1 MMTPWPRPAGA
12 ATPRVEPGPRRWIG
26 KSVKRVEDPRL
37 LRGKGRFIDDLKLPR
52 MAHAAILRSPH
63 AHARIVGIDT
73 GAAERLPGVLR
84 VLTGKDCRE
93 RMNALPSF
101 APGPIYQWAIAVDRV
116 RHVGETVA
124 AIVAENR
131 RIAEDAVDLIQVEY
145 EVLPAVV
152 DPRKALEPGAAVLH
166 EELGTNLTEAR
177 LMEFG
182 DFEGAFAGAAEIVES
197 DFYWGRSAAQ
207 PMDTNGAVA
216 SFDEGSGLL
225 TIYCNSMSFSY
236 LQWLLATSLKIPATK
251 LKVVPMIA
259 GGSFGSKVF
268 QRKVP
273 ILAGFLAMA
282 SGRPVKYVE
291 DRLTHASNSDHH
303 GSDRRYHARLALD
316 ADGKMRGLDIDVI
329 DDYGAYN
336 QFAIGTHGNALAQ
349 VTGPYKMSGLRYAV
363 KSVLTN
369 KNQQG
374 AYRGFGSEVGNFV
387 LERLVDL
394 AARKLKVDPVELR
407 RKNLLQPDEFPYKIL
422 TGNYYDSGNYP
433 AVLDKALKLSDYA
446 GWRQRQAEARRQ
458 GRHLGIGL
466 VTAQERSVFSSTEF
480 WFWDKEP
487 GFPMTS
493 SPESATVTIDPTG
506 QIIVTLHSQAMWG
519 NSPETVAAQVVAE
532 EFDVD
537 PADVVVTYADSQ
549 HALPGTG
556 PGGSR
561 FTVMVTGAL
570 VGASHQLHEKMKRI
584 VAKHLEADVHDLEF
598 RGGKVQVKGVPD
610 RAMTLGQVA
619 LHAYM
624 FKLNL
629 PEGMESGLEARTTY
643 DHPFTTMP
651 SEDRKDLGAFYPM
664 MGHACHVAVVE
675 VDPETGKVTF
685 LKYAAVHDAGVLV
698 NPMTLDGHITGGMAQ
713 GLGTAMYEEFA
724 YDENGQPLSES
735 FMDYL
740 IPTALDV
747 PRIDIDHHE
756 TPSPFTEY
764 GIKGGGEGGRM
775 MAPAVIA
782 SAIEDAL
789 APLGVTVRELPI
801 TEAKIRRWIRGAQ
814 RGGGVTGSPSGI

>member
-1 MMTPWPRPAGA
+1 
-12 ATPRVEPGPRRWIG
+12 
-26 KSVKRVEDPRL
+26 
-37 LRGKGRFIDDLKLPR
+37 
-52 MAHAAILRSPH
+52 
-63 AHARIVGIDT
+63 
-73 GAAERLPGVLR
+73 
-84 VLTGKDCRE
+84 
-93 RMNALPSF
+93 
-101 APGPIYQWAIAVDRV
+101 

-124 AIVAENR
+124 AVVAENR

-152 DPRKALEPGAAVLH
+152 DPLKALEPGAALLH

-177 LMEFG
+177 VMQFG
-182 DFEGAFAGAAEIVES
+182 DFEGAFAGATEIVES
-197 DFYWGRSAAQ
+197 DFYWGRSAGQ

-216 SFDEGSGLL
+216 SLDEGSGLL
-225 TIYCNSMSFSY
+225 TIYCNPLSSSY

-251 LKVVPMIA
+251 LTVVPMIA

-268 QRKVP
+268 HRKAP
-273 ILAGFLAMA
+273 ILAGLLALA
-282 SGRPVKYVE
+282 TGQPVKSVE
-291 DRLTHASNSDHH
+291 DRLAHASSSDHP

-316 ADGKMRGLDIDVI
+316 ADGTMRGLDIDVV

-349 VTGPYKMSGLRYAV
+349 ETGPYKMSGLRYSV

-394 AARKLKVDPVELR
+394 AARELKIDPVELR

-446 GWRQRQAEARRQ
+446 GWRQRQAEARQHGRQ
-458 GRHLGIGL
+458 LGIGL

-493 SPESATVTIDPTG
+493 SPESATVTVDPTG

-549 HALPGTG
+549 QARPGTG
-556 PGGSR
+556 PGC
-561 FTVMVTGAL
+561 T
-570 VGASHQLHEKMKRI
+570 
-584 VAKHLEADVHDLEF
+584 
-598 RGGKVQVKGVPD
+598 
-610 RAMTLGQVA
+610 
-619 LHAYM
+619 
-624 FKLNL
+624 
-629 PEGMESGLEARTTY
+629 
-643 DHPFTTMP
+643 
-651 SEDRKDLGAFYPM
+651 
-664 MGHACHVAVVE
+664 
-675 VDPETGKVTF
+675 
-685 LKYAAVHDAGVLV
+685 
-698 NPMTLDGHITGGMAQ
+698 
-713 GLGTAMYEEFA
+713 
-724 YDENGQPLSES
+724 
-735 FMDYL
+735 
-740 IPTALDV
+740 
-747 PRIDIDHHE
+747 
-756 TPSPFTEY
+756 
-764 GIKGGGEGGRM
+764 
-775 MAPAVIA
+775 
-782 SAIEDAL
+782 
-789 APLGVTVRELPI
+789 
-801 TEAKIRRWIRGAQ
+801 
-814 RGGGVTGSPSGI
+814 

>member
-1 MMTPWPRPAGA
+1 MTTVDARPEGA
-12 ATPRVEPGPRRWIG
+12 AIPRVGPGQRRWIG
-26 KSVKRVEDPRL
+26 KSVRRIEDPRL
-37 LRGKGRFIDDLKLPR
+37 LHGKGRYIDDLKLPR

-63 AHARIVGIDT
+63 AHARIVGIDSS
-73 GAAERLPGVLR
+73 AAEKLPGVVR
-84 VLTGKDCRE
+84 VVTGKDCQE
-93 RMNALPSF
+93 RMNPLPSF
-101 APGPIYQWAIAVDRV
+101 APGPIYQWAIAVDKI

-124 AIVAENR
+124 AVVAENR

-152 DPRKALEPGAAVLH
+152 DPLKALEPGAPVLH
-166 EELGTNLTEAR
+166 GELGSNLTESR
-177 LMEFG
+177 MMEFG

-216 SFDEGSGLL
+216 SLDEGSGVL
-225 TIYCNSMSFSY
+225 TIYCNSLSFSY

-251 LKVVPMIA
+251 LKVVPTIA

-268 QRKVP
+268 ARKCP
-273 ILAGFLAMA
+273 ILAGFLALV

-291 DRLTHASNSDHH
+291 DRFAHASSSDHH

-316 ADGKMRGLDIDVI
+316 DDGTMRGLDIDVV

-349 VTGPYKMSGLRYAV
+349 VTGPYRMAGLRYAV
-363 KSVLTN
+363 RSVLTN

-387 LERLVDL
+387 IERLVDM
-394 AARKLKVDPVELR
+394 AARKLKMDPVELR

-433 AVLDKALKLSDYA
+433 GVLEKALKLSDYA
-446 GWRQRQAEARRQ
+446 EWRKKQAEARKQ
-458 GRHLGIGL
+458 SRHLGIGV

-480 WFWDKEP
+480 WFWDEKP

-493 SPESATVTIDPTG
+493 TPESATVTIDPTG
-506 QIIVTLHSQAMWG
+506 QVIVTLHSQAMWG

-532 EFDVD
+532 ELDVD

-570 VGASHQLHEKMKRI
+570 VGASRQLQDKMKRI
-584 VAKHLEADVHDLEF
+584 VANNLEADIDDLEF
-598 RGGKVQVKGVPD
+598 RGGRVQVRGAPD
-610 RAMTLGQVA
+610 RAMTLGEVA

-651 SEDRKDLGAFYPM
+651 SDDRKDLGAFYPM

-675 VDPETGKVTF
+675 VDVETGKVRF

-740 IPTALDV
+740 IPTAMDV
-747 PRIDIDHHE
+747 PMVDIDHQE

-775 MAPAVIA
+775 MAPAAIA

-789 APLGVTVRELPI
+789 APFGIEVREVPI
-801 TEAKIRRWIRGAQ
+801 TEAKIRRLLRQSVALHDEAEEA
-814 RGGGVTGSPSGI
+814 VP